1 MRGGAGGRGQRVG
14 GRSQR
19 HGQMKKPHH
28 LTYVTNVIMSSTCM
42 ITMTP
47 NLAREVKII

>member
-14 GRSQR
+14 GRSQG

-28 LTYVTNVIMSSTCM
+28 LTYNVCDKCDNEQYMYDNNDT
-42 ITMTP
+42 
-47 NLAREVKII
+47 